1 MKEDIA
7 DWLEALL
14 DPDKFDPVELLTTL
28 QTGIVA
34 CRVAQ
39 KLCQLVA
46 DHIQQPRCNQR
57 AKVGTFFA
65 RDNAANFLT
74 WCKSIGV
81 DNSVLFESDGMC
93 SSQKTQTTPRQVL
106 LCFLDV
112 ARIFGKRKDYTGPLP
127 DLVKFEHEID
137 ASSTGSTSTV
147 TPSGRNSA
155 PPTTAPL
162 SSKSASTP
170 TRPTSAFQ
178 RRATATGGLTPRGV
192 KSPRTPTNGTRT
204 PTSGKTPTRKTPQK
218 PSLLDKSIQE
228 VKESTP
234 YSQDTVIERI
244 S

>member
-1 MKEDIA
+1 
-7 DWLEALL
+7 
-14 DPDKFDPVELLTTL
+14 
-28 QTGIVA
+28 
-34 CRVAQ
+34 
-39 KLCQLVA
+39 
-46 DHIQQPRCNQR
+46 
-57 AKVGTFFA
+57 
-65 RDNAANFLT
+65 
-74 WCKSIGV
+74 
-81 DNSVLFESDGMC
+81 MC
-93 SSQKTQTTPRQVL
+93 SGDSSQKTPRQVL
-106 LCFLDV
+106 LCFLDI

-127 DLVKFEHEID
+127 DLVKFEHVSLGLKCFIILTLFKEID

-244 S
+244 SEGK